1 MRPQHPPA
9 RPVDRRAF
17 LRAAGLAGLA
27 IPLAA
32 CGDGGSKTAEPTKGG
47 SPAPSAPTS
56 GTEAAGASGLSIGD
70 EIPAIRSEAVEGP
83 EIKLEQYR
91 GHPFVLN
98 FWASTCEPCRR
109 EFPLLRGLI
118 ERHSDLPIVGVDVM
132 ERKEP
137 AAEFARSQDA
147 TWPSIWDPDGS
158 ISAKF
163 RVRVL
168 PVTYAIGRNFKLV
181 DRHFGELTRERLDQ
195 MVDAM
200 LKS

>member
-1 MRPQHPPA
+1 MTRGSDPA

-17 LRAAGLAGLA
+17 LRAVGLAGLA

-32 CGDGGSKTAEPTKGG
+32 CGGSD
-47 SPAPSAPTS
+47 PAPPTGRPPANPTPSS
-56 GTEAAGASGLSIGD
+56 GTGAAAASGMNIGD
-70 EIPAIRSEAVEGP
+70 EIPAVRSEAVEGS
-83 EIKLEQYR
+83 EVNLEQFR
-91 GHPFVLN
+91 GHPFLIN

-109 EFPLLRGLI
+109 EFPLLKGLI
-118 ERHSDLPIVGVDVM
+118 ERHSDLPIVGIDVM

-137 AAEFARSQDA
+137 AAEFAQSQDA

-158 ISAKF
+158 IAAQF

-168 PVTYAIGRNFKLV
+168 PVTYAIGRNFKLI
-181 DRHFGELTRERLDQ
+181 DRQFGELTRERLDQ